1 MFWAFTIGIFGL
13 AATAAET
20 LTPPATQDEKPAVR
34 LSASRVDTRLSW
46 GPYEFLKQG
55 LRNAPWVN
63 DPFFP
68 EARAFRLQGLI
79 SNEMAFINGQWYR
92 LGDNLD
98 GYILKSIRPEGV
110 TLTKRT
116 EVLLLKIKE

>member
-1 MFWAFTIGIFGL
+1 MARLLLILFVAL
-13 AATAAET
+13 AVEGAEAPK
-20 LTPPATQDEKPAVR
+20 TPTKAEEKPTQT
-34 LSASRVDTRLSW
+34 LSEKSFGPRLSW

-68 EARAFRLQGLI
+68 EARAFRLQGLV
-79 SNEMAFINGQWYR
+79 SDEMAFINGQWYR

-98 GYILKSIRPEGV
+98 GYVVKSIRPEGV